1 MTKRCKEV
9 NIEVKKGENKER
21 KYGRKMAITGSPRVR
36 KLVLVAISASL
47 LSDAHFN
54 SPTDDDS
61 AHSAG

>member
-1 MTKRCKEV
+1 MK
-9 NIEVKKGENKER
+9 IKER
-21 KYGRKMAITGSPRVR
+21 KYGGKMAITGSPRVR